1 MTGTSDELGYIIGK
15 AGVNVKKLTEESG
28 ANIKVNR
35 EKGTI
40 IISGEKDKVEKAK
53 TDITVLFEKYKKE
66 NMQINVNADF
76 IPALIGK
83 GGENIKK
90 LRKELG
96 LSIDLGAKGSGA
108 ITLRGEEELIIKAKE
123 TLLNLAAKYEKE
135 NVIVR
140 IRPDAYSALIGK
152 SGATIQSIQKETNT
166 QIDVRR
172 EKK

>member
-1 MTGTSDELGYIIGK
+1 MYII
-15 AGVNVKKLTEESG
+15 ARWCY
-28 ANIKVNR
+28 KVSNR
-35 EKGTI
+35 LREFEDLVPEYIDPSNNYEFNYAT
-40 IISGEKDKVEKAK
+40 
-53 TDITVLFEKYKKE
+53 FEKYKKE

-135 NVIVR
+135 NVITFFLITFNVFFFYH
-140 IRPDAYSALIGK
+140 RPPD
-152 SGATIQSIQKETNT
+152 
-166 QIDVRR
+166 
-172 EKK
+172 